1 MVAAARSGRP
11 SKRLSRSLAPSQTPL
26 SALVVISQRWSRLII
41 GLQSPSAGQGQGVE
55 KKIREGET
63 TGPTYI
69 YIFFFCQD
77 QSNGF
82 FYFGLSLNN
91 CLRETLTN
99 FTTVRTAKAVLLK
112 LGDLKFITLFFFGGG
127 GEGWNICIY
136 LLYLQM
142 CPWKGKKSQL
152 FSIIEK
158 NIWKNKHRW
167 CSFQYRLLKRTCAS
181 RIIIPDID
189 LLRKN
194 IQARRIFKM
203 CTVIL
208 SRLLPIRFIRIYAY
222 SKFENYYKVFPKEYV
237 FAIHSLRV

>member
-1 MVAAARSGRP
+1 MPVKVKV
-11 SKRLSRSLAPSQTPL
+11 SKKKS
-26 SALVVISQRWSRLII
+26 
-41 GLQSPSAGQGQGVE
+41 E
-55 KKIREGET
+55 KGKRRVRH
-63 TGPTYI
+63 I
-69 YIFFFCQD
+69 YIFFFFCQD

-136 LLYLQM
+136 LLYFQM
-142 CPWKGKKSQL
+142 CPWKGKK
-152 FSIIEK
+152 SIIEK

-189 LLRKN
+189 LLRRN